1 MTNLNLNKVLK
12 SIIRTFFLF
21 LANYKRKRSTET
33 YADFRTDFLHDESGK
48 MLWGEHL
55 FLNIYDFWVIRRDR
69 FLLGDYKK
77 KNSLLKK
84 IIRKKVRNN
93 KELPTYKV
101 LLRMIARENEQFNP
115 IEFLHGDWE
124 DYFHII
130 REWKKVCEKDFLFS
144 HPHLREPKRHLKSK
158 KYM

>member
-1 MTNLNLNKVLK
+1 M
-12 SIIRTFFLF
+12 
-21 LANYKRKRSTET
+21 
-33 YADFRTDFLHDESGK
+33 
-48 MLWGEHL
+48 
-55 FLNIYDFWVIRRDR
+55 
-69 FLLGDYKK
+69 
-77 KNSLLKK
+77 
-84 IIRKKVRNN
+84 RNN

-115 IEFLHGDWE
+115 MEFLHRDWK